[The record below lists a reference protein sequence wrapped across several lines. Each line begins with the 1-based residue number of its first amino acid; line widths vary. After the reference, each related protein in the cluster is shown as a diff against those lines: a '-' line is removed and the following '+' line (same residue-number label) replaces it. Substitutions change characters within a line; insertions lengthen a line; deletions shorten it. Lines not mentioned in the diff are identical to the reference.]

1 MTCRRE
7 LPVVDEISRDFA
19 DQVTFLAP
27 AWKGTYPATEQRAKE
42 LLPSGVV
49 RWGLDAEESVF
60 AAFGVP
66 YQPQT
71 VLIAA
76 DGTIF
81 DGWAGARDEASIR
94 AALEALVSDSA

>member
-1 MTCRRE
+1 M
-7 LPVVDEISRDFA
+7 SKDFA
-19 DQVTFLAP
+19 DRVTFLAP
-27 AWKGTYPATEQRAKE
+27 AWKGTFPATEQRAKE

-49 RWGLDAEESVF
+49 KWGLDVEESVF
-60 AAFGVP
+60 LAFGVP

-81 DGWAGARDEASIR
+81 DSWAGARDEASMR
-94 AALEALVSDSA
+94 EALEALVSDSA

>member
-1 MTCRRE
+1 M
-7 LPVVDEISRDFA
+7 PVVDQVARDYA
-19 DQVTFLAP
+19 DRVTFLAP

-49 RWGLDAEESVF
+49 QWGLDAEETVF
-60 AAFGVP
+60 EAFGVP

-81 DGWAGARDEASIR
+81 DSWAGARDEAAMR
-94 AALEALVSDSA
+94 EALEALVSDSA